1 MEGLFLHILHEVEI
15 WNYPLVFWIPA
26 IAKNDTKEEFLREQK
41 MLPQEDCGE
50 VSSPKSFIGDPS
62 NMSSPT

>member
-26 IAKNDTKEEFLREQK
+26 IAKNDTKEEFLRSQNTDTR
-41 MLPQEDCGE
+41 PQDD
-50 VSSPKSFIGDPS
+50 GDRVIPEIFYRGS
-62 NMSSPT
+62 K